1 VRLVIPSVFEY
12 HDFRT
17 FIVDAQRAIKA
28 VRPVFTYRYI
38 TQKVGMRSPGHITW
52 IIQGKRNLSKKKLL
66 PFAQV
71 LGLGVKETAFFVEL
85 VHFNQART
93 HIEKKLHLDRLVS
106 LQSPE
111 KAIIPPSSYAL
122 YEKWYHSVVR
132 ELFAIHSL
140 GDDYKQI
147 AKLVSPPIT
156 PREAQQSIELL
167 KKIGLIEKDASG
179 RYVQVK
185 QSISTGD
192 VWRSV
197 AIRQFQIETFDLAK
211 EALNS
216 VDAKE
221 RDVSTL
227 TMSISDERF
236 EILRERI
243 KQFRSELIAL
253 VTSDEKPSRVYQLS
267 MALFPLSRKER
278 EQ

>member
-1 VRLVIPSVFEY
+1 M
-12 HDFRT
+12 
-17 FIVDAQRAIKA
+17 K
-28 VRPVFTYRYI
+28 
-38 TQKVGMRSPGHITW
+38 SPGHITW

-106 LQSPE
+106 LQSPD
-111 KAIIPPSSYAL
+111 KTIIPPQSYAL
-122 YEKWYHSVVR
+122 YAKWYHSVVR
-132 ELFAIHSL
+132 ELFAIHSI

-147 AKLVSPPIT
+147 ARLVSPPIT
-156 PREAQQSIELL
+156 PREAQQSVELL
-167 KKIGLIEKDASG
+167 KKIGLISKDASG
-179 RYVQVK
+179 LYVQVK

-192 VWRSV
+192 AWRSV
-197 AIRQFQIETFDLAK
+197 AIRQFQIDTLDLAK

-216 VDAKE
+216 VEAKQ

-236 EILRERI
+236 GLIRERI
-243 KQFRSELIAL
+243 KQFRSEIISL
-253 VTSDEKPSRVYQLS
+253 VTSDEKPERVYQLS